1 MPLTPAELRHARIE
15 TRLWGYDRRA
25 ADRLLA
31 EVCASFEVVWR
42 ERDELRK
49 ELDRLETRSAHELDE
64 RTRTREA
71 LEREVAELRTR
82 NERLESELVHLREA
96 EQVLGLTLV
105 AAKSARDELRA
116 EAQHEIQGELE
127 NARAQ
132 AKRVLEDADWKH
144 TKLTAEILELEA
156 LRGDLVSSLRGLIT
170 SAIEALEVESPA
182 SNSDSP
188 TLAEAF
194 APTQAAALDN
204 GLPRR

>member
-1 MPLTPAELRHARIE
+1 MPLTPTELRHARIE

-31 EVCASFEVVWR
+31 EVCASFEGVWR

-64 RTRTREA
+64 RTRTHAA

-105 AAKSARDELRA
+105 AAKGARDELRA

-144 TKLTAEILELEA
+144 TTLTAEILELEA

-182 SNSDSP
+182 SNSDSR
-188 TLAEAF
+188 TRAEAF